1 MTFPPGN
8 WLEQYWL
15 QPWRVETLLGLLES
29 FALASLQCRLPK
41 SLEQELVEQE

>member
-1 MTFPPGN
+1 MTFPLG

-15 QPWRVETLLGLLES
+15 QPRTVETLLGQPKS
-29 FALASLQCRLPK
+29 FVLAWLQGPLPK